1 MIWGAIA
8 GGIVGCLYYI
18 RSNRGRSLAKDA
30 EEGVHLVLLKLGWY
44 ATTPALIGVFLGYLV
59 TE

>member
-8 GGIVGCLYYI
+8 GGIVGCLYYM
-18 RSNRGRSLAKDA
+18 RSSRGRLLAKDA
-30 EEGVHLVLLKLGWY
+30 EEGVHVVLLKLGWY
-44 ATTPALIGVFLGYLV
+44 ALTTALIGVFLGYLV

>member
-8 GGIVGCLYYI
+8 GGFVGCLYYI
-18 RSNRGRSLAKDA
+18 RSSRGRLLAKDA
-30 EEGVHLVLLKLGWY
+30 EEGVHLVLLKLCWY